1 MPITAAPGHTRFRLV
16 ATAACLLAI
25 VCVAAPPAA
34 AQHAPAAYD
43 SGGYD
48 ADAAVATSQAA
59 IGRPLGDHLLTDSE
73 GRPVR
78 LADYRGRP
86 LLISMIFTSCYHVC
100 PAITQHLDFAVRA
113 GREALG
119 ADSFQVITV
128 GFDTPVD
135 TPEAMRQ
142 FARKQGVEDPD
153 WAFLSG
159 SAETMAAL
167 VDNVGFVHFPSPRG
181 FDHINQVTVVDR
193 DGVIYRQVYG
203 AAFEL
208 PALIEPL
215 KQLVYN
221 RPQPNAPIGAGLL
234 NRIKLFCTVYDPNTG
249 RYRFDYSL
257 FVGIAVGAAV
267 VLGIFALL
275 LLEYLRARRGKRAGS
290 GD

>member
-1 MPITAAPGHTRFRLV
+1 MLTTALPILTRCGPVCRALCLLTIACFAAP
-16 ATAACLLAI
+16 
-25 VCVAAPPAA
+25 APLA
-34 AQHAPAAYD
+34 AQHAA
-43 SGGYD
+43 GGYD
-48 ADAAVATSQAA
+48 QDAAIATSQSA
-59 IGRPLGDHLLTDSE
+59 IGTPLGDIVLTDSQ
-73 GRPVR
+73 GQAVR

-86 LLISMIFTSCYHVC
+86 LLISMIFTSCHHVC
-100 PAITQHLDFAVRA
+100 PAITQHLDFAVKA

-135 TPEAMRQ
+135 TPEAMRL
-142 FARKQGVEDPD
+142 FARKQGVDDPH

-159 SAETMAAL
+159 SAQTMAAL
-167 VDNVGFVHFPSPRG
+167 VDTIGFVHFPSPRG

-203 AAFEL
+203 AAFDL
-208 PALIEPL
+208 PWLIEPL

-221 RPQPNAPIGAGLL
+221 RPQPNDPIGTGLL

-257 FVGIAVGAAV
+257 FVGIAVGAFV
-267 VLGIFALL
+267 VLGLIALL
-275 LLEYLRARRGKRAGS
+275 LLEYLRARRSKRA
-290 GD
+290 

>member
-1 MPITAAPGHTRFRLV
+1 MLTKVSATPVRIRLV
-16 ATAACLLAI
+16 GAALCLLA
-25 VCVAAPPAA
+25 CAGLAAPLA
-34 AQHAPAAYD
+34 AQHAAD
-43 SGGYD
+43 GYSE
-48 ADAAVATSQAA
+48 DAAVATSQSA
-59 IGRPLGDHLLTDSE
+59 IGKPLGDHVLTDSQ
-73 GRPVR
+73 GQVVR
-78 LADYRGRP
+78 LSDYRGRP
-86 LLISMIFTSCYHVC
+86 LLISMIFTSCHHVC
-100 PAITQHLDFAVRA
+100 PAITQHLDFAVKA

-142 FARKQGVEDPD
+142 FARRQGVEDPN

-203 AAFEL
+203 AAFDL
-208 PALIEPL
+208 PWLVEPL

-221 RPQPNAPIGAGLL
+221 RPQPNDPIGRGLL

-249 RYRFDYSL
+249 RYRIDYSL
-257 FVGIAVGAAV
+257 FVGIAVGAAI
-267 VLGIFALL
+267 VLALITWL
-275 LLEYLRARRGKRAGS
+275 LLEYLRARRGKRARAV
-290 GD
+290 D

>member
-1 MPITAAPGHTRFRLV
+1 MLKTAAPRPTRFRLFGR
-16 ATAACLLAI
+16 ALCLLTIACL
-25 VCVAAPPAA
+25 AAPAPVA
-34 AQHAPAAYD
+34 AQHAAGGYD
-43 SGGYD
+43 VGDYD

-59 IGRPLGDHLLTDSE
+59 IGNPLGDYGLTDSL
-73 GRPVR
+73 GQAVK

-100 PAITQHLDFAVRA
+100 PAITQHLDYTVKA

-135 TPEAMRQ
+135 RPEAMRQ
-142 FARKQGVEDPD
+142 FARKQGVEDPN

-167 VDNVGFVHFPSPRG
+167 LDNVGFVHFPSPRG
-181 FDHINQVTVVDR
+181 FDHINQVTLVDR

-208 PALIEPL
+208 PSLIEPL

-221 RPQPNAPIGAGLL
+221 HPQPNDPIGTGLF

-257 FVGIAVGAAV
+257 FVGIAVGAVV
-267 VLGIFALL
+267 VLALIAML
-275 LLEYLRARRGKRAGS
+275 LLEYLRARRSKRA
-290 GD
+290 

>member
-1 MPITAAPGHTRFRLV
+1 MLTTALPIPSRLRLV
-16 ATAACLLAI
+16 RQALYVLLSACLATPL
-25 VCVAAPPAA
+25 A
-34 AQHAPAAYD
+34 AQHAPDAYD
-43 SGGYD
+43 SGAYD

-59 IGRPLGDHLLTDSE
+59 IGRLLSDHVLTDSE
-73 GRPVR
+73 GQTVT

-100 PAITQHLDFAVRA
+100 PAITQHLDFAVKA

-142 FARKQGVEDPD
+142 FARKQGVEDPN
-153 WAFLSG
+153 WTFLSG

-167 VDNVGFVHFPSPRG
+167 VENVGFVHFPSPRG
-181 FDHINQVTVVDR
+181 FDHINQVTLVDR

-203 AAFEL
+203 GAFEL
-208 PALIEPL
+208 PGLIEPL

-221 RPQPNAPIGAGLL
+221 RPQPNDPIGTGLF

-257 FVGIAVGAAV
+257 FVGIAVGAVV
-267 VLGIFALL
+267 VLGLIALL
-275 LLEYLRARRGKRAGS
+275 LLEYLRARRSKRA
-290 GD
+290 

>member
-1 MPITAAPGHTRFRLV
+1 MPTRPRPACQALCLLLIAGLAAPL
-16 ATAACLLAI
+16 
-25 VCVAAPPAA
+25 A
-34 AQHAPAAYD
+34 AQHAPDAAG
-43 SGGYD
+43 SGAYD

-59 IGRPLGDHLLTDSE
+59 IGRPLGDYVLTDSQ
-73 GRPVR
+73 GQAVR

-100 PAITQHLDFAVRA
+100 PAITQHLDFAVKA

-142 FARKQGVEDPD
+142 FARKQGVEDPNWD
-153 WAFLSG
+153 FLSG

-208 PALIEPL
+208 PSLIEPL

-221 RPQPNAPIGAGLL
+221 RPQPNDPIGAGLF

-257 FVGIAVGAAV
+257 FVGIAVGAVV

-275 LLEYLRARRGKRAGS
+275 LLEYLRARRGKRA
-290 GD
+290 